1 MNDQDYVIDE
11 RNSADLAWLLSHR
24 PENRR
29 VADYVKRMGL
39 PFAAEACQIVFKSAR
54 QDRTAGWFNGQAL
67 YELAV
72 GYHEMVAAIATP
84 TEACWKCQGE
94 QEVVEYNSCPG
105 FAGGS
110 SYFTELACGHVNADE
125 SGDVA
130 AAY

>member
-1 MNDQDYVIDE
+1 MNTQDMIA
-11 RNSADLAWLLSHR
+11 RNNSELAWMLSHR

-29 VADYVKRMGL
+29 VAEYVRKMGI
-39 PFAAEACQIVFKSAR
+39 PFTAEAYRLIFKEAR
-54 QDRTAGWFNGQAL
+54 KEEQMLGFNPEII
-67 YELAV
+67 YELFI
-72 GYHEMVAAIATP
+72 GYHELLANVATP

-105 FAGGS
+105 FAGGG